1 MNQLDLLWEY
11 QQADMEAERQEN
23 TMKRS
28 PTRQRLLKYQEY
40 LREQKAANVHLQQR
54 GRAVLYSGDP
64 APDPEYLRV

>member
-1 MNQLDLLWEY
+1 MNQFELLWNY

-40 LREQKAANVHLQQR
+40 LREQKAGMSDWR
-54 GRAVLYSGDP
+54 GDGCAGGNGTADQ
-64 APDPEYLRV
+64 